1 MGPLWGTLWPL
12 RGLQAPAGPAGPSG
26 EVSLLFIHQHHAKA
40 KLGYYDVLVDPS
52 PDLARKL
59 ERQKLLKHC
68 WLLGVACNIIKQFL
82 KSDDSPAQLIG
93 WLSADLAKSALSE
106 TIKVLIIVTFL
117 PPLT

>member
-1 MGPLWGTLWPL
+1 M
-12 RGLQAPAGPAGPSG
+12 
-26 EVSLLFIHQHHAKA
+26 
-40 KLGYYDVLVDPS
+40 LVDPS

-68 WLLGVACNIIKQFL
+68 WLLNVASNTVNEFL

-93 WLSADLAKSALSE
+93 WLSADLAKSGLSE